1 MHSANIGGINTKI
14 RGFKTARKRMVLTNE
29 STVKFYSFPT
39 DEAICIRNLWRYL
52 NRRLITNRL

>member
-1 MHSANIGGINTKI
+1 
-14 RGFKTARKRMVLTNE
+14 MVLTNE